1 MNIVK
6 LKPSTLVH
14 ENNEM
19 VKRKRE
25 NLLGK
30 LDKLQAAGDP
40 EKARLGATKEY
51 LEGMQIV
58 KKAKLHQN
66 PDLQLEEEKVDE
78 NAVLEVQR
86 KIASNKL
93 HFGDKELVR
102 ALKIAQ
108 KSEVQKNS
116 KKISALESGEE
127 LKGRGSKDVTVESL
141 QSEIDMLNKMEL
153 EQLAKIVAIRTLQKV
168 YTGEDK
174 KTPQWLP
181 EWFLDES
188 SDRMAEFKTF
198 REAATREEIN
208 LHTRMTAQKGVRT
221 AVEQYTK
228 RLDKALGDIDEKE
241 VKRDAAEKRERAVE
255 KGDKKADK
263 KEGKIEKPKDEK
275 TKAEKTKAEKTKAE
289 KTKTE
294 TDEYGQEKLANMD
307 VSDAESDDGFFE
319 NSAAQFSDDD
329 EETFP
334 QMSMAT
340 GYISGSD
347 DEDIDNDKVVKGA
360 TKKERKNRR
369 GQAARQRIW
378 ELKYGSQANHLKKQ
392 RQERY
397 EKSQQLQREW
407 EEREAKRQER
417 RNKMSQEER
426 DAEDERQRRK
436 KLGLRPEPKQHRDDS
451 GPLHPSW
458 QAKKAQSNVSFAGK
472 KVVFGEDT
480 SSAAPAKPKGPAK
493 DDEGPLHP
501 SWAAKKAQ
509 SASTAFA
516 GKKMTF

>member
-1 MNIVK
+1 
-6 LKPSTLVH
+6 
-14 ENNEM
+14 M

-30 LDKLQAAGDP
+30 LDKLRAAGDP

-66 PDLQLEEEKVDE
+66 PDLELEEEKVDE

-86 KIASNKL
+86 KIAGNKL

-108 KSEVQKNS
+108 KSEVQKNN
-116 KKISALESGEE
+116 KKIATLESGQE

-141 QSEIDMLNKMEL
+141 QGEIDMLNKIDL
-153 EQLAKIVAIRTLQKV
+153 EQLAKIVAIRTLQKA

-174 KTPQWLP
+174 QTPQWLP

-188 SDRMAEFKTF
+188 SEQMEEFKTF

-221 AVEQYTK
+221 ACEQYTK
-228 RLDKALGDIDEKE
+228 RLDKALGEIDEKE
-241 VKRDAAEKRERAVE
+241 VNREAAEK
-255 KGDKKADK
+255 
-263 KEGKIEKPKDEK
+263 KD
-275 TKAEKTKAEKTKAE
+275 KAEKAKKEKTEPKKAPKE
-289 KTKTE
+289 PKAKE
-294 TDEYGQEKLANMD
+294 EQKVEEEVEEEVDEFGQPVKLSNID
-307 VSDAESDDGFFE
+307 ISDAESDDGFFE

-329 EETFP
+329 MEENYP

-397 EKSQQLQREW
+397 DKSQQLQREW

-417 RNKMSQEER
+417 RNRMSAEER
-426 DAEDERQRRK
+426 EAEDERQRRK
-436 KLGLRPEPKQHRDDS
+436 KLGLKPEPRKHRDDS

-472 KVVFGEDT
+472 KMVFGEDKP
-480 SSAAPAKPKGPAK
+480 AAPAKPKGPAK

>member
-1 MNIVK
+1 
-6 LKPSTLVH
+6 
-14 ENNEM
+14 M

-25 NLLGK
+25 NLLSK

-40 EKARLGATKEY
+40 EKARLGTTKEY
-51 LEGMQIV
+51 LEGMQFV

-66 PDLQLEEEKVDE
+66 PDLQLEDEKVDE

-86 KIASNKL
+86 KIAGNKL

-108 KSEVQKNS
+108 KSEIQKNS
-116 KKISALESGEE
+116 KKISALESGQE
-127 LKGRGSKDVTVESL
+127 LKGRGSKEVTAESL
-141 QSEIDMLNKMEL
+141 QGEIEMLNKMDL

-168 YTGEDK
+168 YTVEGKD
-174 KTPQWLP
+174 TPQWLP
-181 EWFLDES
+181 EWFYDES
-188 SDRMAEFKTF
+188 SERMEEFTSF

-228 RLDKALGDIDEKE
+228 RLDKALGEIEDKQ
-241 VKRDAAEKRERAVE
+241 VKSDAAEKRAVE
-255 KGDKKADK
+255 KQTVEKRK
-263 KEGKIEKPKDEK
+263 GKNERAAERAEKQ
-275 TKAEKTKAEKTKAE
+275 KAEKTGTKDSSDKSEKKSE
-289 KTKTE
+289 KDKKDKSE
-294 TDEYGQEKLANMD
+294 TNEYGLETMD
-307 VSDAESDDGFFE
+307 SSESDSDDDGFFE
-319 NSAAQFSDDD
+319 NSAAQFSDDND
-329 EETFP
+329 EETYP

-378 ELKYGSQANHLKKQ
+378 ELKYGTQANHLKKQ

-397 EKSQQLQREW
+397 DKSQQLQKEW

-417 RNKMSQEER
+417 RNRMSQEER
-426 DAEDERQRRK
+426 EAEDERQRRK
-436 KLGLRPEPKQHRDDS
+436 KLGLKPEPKFHRDDS

-472 KVVFGEDT
+472 KMVFGEDKT
-480 SSAAPAKPKGPAK
+480 SGSGSTAPAKVKGPAK

>member
-1 MNIVK
+1 
-6 LKPSTLVH
+6 
-14 ENNEM
+14 M

-30 LDKLQAAGDP
+30 LDKLRAAGDP

-51 LEGMQIV
+51 LEGLQIV

-66 PDLQLEEEKVDE
+66 PDLQLEEEQVDE

-86 KIASNKL
+86 KIAGNKL

-108 KSEVQKNS
+108 KSEVQKNT
-116 KKISALESGEE
+116 KKIQTLEGGQE

-141 QSEIDMLNKMEL
+141 QSEIEMLNKMDL

-168 YTGEDK
+168 YTGDDK
-174 KTPQWLP
+174 QTPQWLP

-188 SDRMAEFKTF
+188 SERMVEFTTF
-198 REAATREEIN
+198 RESASREEIN

-228 RLDKALGDIDEKE
+228 RLDKALGEIDEKE
-241 VKRDAAEKRERAVE
+241 VNREAAVKREARE
-255 KGDKKADK
+255 KAQGDKRDK
-263 KEGKIEKPKDEK
+263 KE
-275 TKAEKTKAEKTKAE
+275 AA
-289 KTKTE
+289 KTE
-294 TDEYGQEKLANMD
+294 KKAAKTEKKEAKEAEDDATTTNVDEYGQPVKLADMD
-307 VSDAESDDGFFE
+307 VSDAESEDGFFE
-319 NSAAQFSDDD
+319 GGAAQFSDDD
-329 EETFP
+329 YEETYP

-347 DEDIDNDKVVKGA
+347 DEDVDNDKVVKGA

-378 ELKYGSQANHLKKQ
+378 ELKYGTQANHLKKQ

-397 EKSQQLQREW
+397 DKSQKLQKEW

-417 RNKMSQEER
+417 RNKLSAEDR
-426 DAEDERQRRK
+426 AAEDERERRK
-436 KLGLRPEPKQHRDDS
+436 KLGLKPEPRKTHRDDA

-472 KVVFGEDT
+472 KMVFGDDKG
-480 SSAAPAKPKGPAK
+480 SAAGSGAPAKPKGPSK

-509 SASTAFA
+509 APSIAFA

>member
-1 MNIVK
+1 
-6 LKPSTLVH
+6 
-14 ENNEM
+14 M

-30 LDKLQAAGDP
+30 LDKLRAAGDP
-40 EKARLGATKEY
+40 EKARLGVTKEY

-66 PDLQLEEEKVDE
+66 PDLELEEEKVDE

-86 KIASNKL
+86 KIAGNKL

-116 KKISALESGEE
+116 KKIQTLEGGQE

-141 QSEIDMLNKMEL
+141 QSEIEMLNKMDL

-168 YTGEDK
+168 YTGDDK
-174 KTPQWLP
+174 QTPQWLP
-181 EWFLDES
+181 EWFLDDS
-188 SDRMAEFKTF
+188 SERMVEFTTF
-198 REAATREEIN
+198 RESASREEIN

-228 RLDKALGDIDEKE
+228 RLDKALGEIDEKE
-241 VKRDAAEKRERAVE
+241 VNREAAVKREAREKA
-255 KGDKKADK
+255 KGDKKDKREAKTEK
-263 KEGKIEKPKDEK
+263 KEAKE
-275 TKAEKTKAEKTKAE
+275 A
-289 KTKTE
+289 KTE
-294 TDEYGQEKLANMD
+294 KAKTENANEDTEGDVQVDEYGQPVKLADMD
-307 VSDAESDDGFFE
+307 VSDAESEDGFFE
-319 NSAAQFSDDD
+319 GSAGQFSDDD
-329 EETFP
+329 GYEETYP

-347 DEDIDNDKVVKGA
+347 DEDVDNDKVVKGA

-378 ELKYGSQANHLKKQ
+378 ELKYGTQANHLKKQ

-397 EKSQQLQREW
+397 DKSQKLQKEW
-407 EEREAKRQER
+407 EEREARRQER
-417 RNKMSQEER
+417 RNKLSAEDR
-426 DAEDERQRRK
+426 AAEDERERRK
-436 KLGLRPEPKQHRDDS
+436 KLGLKPEPRKQHRDDA

-472 KVVFGEDT
+472 KMVFGDAAP
-480 SSAAPAKPKGPAK
+480 AAPAKPKGPSK

-509 SASTAFA
+509 APSIAFA